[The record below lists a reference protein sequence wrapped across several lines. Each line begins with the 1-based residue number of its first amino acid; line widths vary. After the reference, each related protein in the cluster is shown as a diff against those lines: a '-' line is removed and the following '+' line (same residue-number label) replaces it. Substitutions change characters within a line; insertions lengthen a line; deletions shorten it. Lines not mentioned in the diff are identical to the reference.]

1 MLTISKIYVQ
11 INTNPFICFWYMLS
25 RTHVNNNVFLFSGN
39 ADHGWQNCF
48 GFFVFVFILNRLF
61 IWNLEISQIMP
72 FRNISVFCFVLS
84 SRICIFN
91 MYAFPPSIL
100 TLIQSRVCFTC
111 ILYYLSLYT
120 DRYKILYVCMR
131 VFTIIWRFM
140 TNLWDKAKLPVKIDI
155 CFKKVLY
162 IDFFRHSCL
171 LKLPLYLW

>member
-1 MLTISKIYVQ
+1 MTEFV
-11 INTNPFICFWYMLS
+11 LS
-25 RTHVNNNVFLFSGN
+25 FLFLFLFWIDFLYGIGN
-39 ADHGWQNCF
+39 KSNYA
-48 GFFVFVFILNRLF
+48 
-61 IWNLEISQIMP
+61 ISEH
-72 FRNISVFCFVLS
+72 FCFCFVLS